1 MRYFG
6 RRTEDYYERARKVL
20 FSTTVNDYRPVI
32 KKADGVWVEDVD
44 GNKFLDF
51 TSQVGKTSTGHRP
64 EEIVSAIC
72 EQTKHLIGIITND
85 FQFSCKHNAGSL
97 FGEEVSPVKLAEEL
111 IRLTPVPH
119 PKKVL
124 FDVSGATAVNAAGK
138 ICLAAKPKRGWFGA
152 FRLAF
157 HGRHGFS
164 LDISG
169 SKAIHKL
176 LHREG
181 FHVLRFPFP
190 ARAVPFENYK
200 KEFFNTLSGYEDA
213 LAAIFI
219 EIVQGE
225 GGINIPDIKSFN
237 MIRREIEKIAA
248 VFAVDEIQ
256 TGLGRCGKMFASEF
270 LNVPPDMIVLSKALG
285 AGLPIGA
292 VVSRCDILPN
302 GNLPSGA
309 HSGTM
314 PADPFAV
321 AAALANLH
329 LIEDSCL
336 VKNSEEM
343 GRYLLEGLHRVAG
356 NNPAI
361 LDIDSFGGLMIRVE
375 MASKEMTERTICA
388 CLSQDPGLL
397 LIEAGAKTI
406 RFMPPL
412 NVSKAEIDSAL
423 SIFEEA
429 LKTLG

>member
-6 RRTEDYYERARKVL
+6 PKTAAYYERAHKVL
-20 FSTTVNDYRPVI
+20 FNTTVESYRPVI
-32 KKADGVWVEDVD
+32 KKGDGVWVEDVD

-64 EEIVSAIC
+64 EEIVSAIR
-72 EQTKHLIGIITND
+72 EQTKHVVGVIAND
-85 FQFSCKHNAGSL
+85 FQFSCKHGAGSL
-97 FGEEVSPVKLAEEL
+97 LGEEISPVKLAEEL
-111 IRLTPVPH
+111 IRLTPVPY

-124 FDVSGATAVNAAGK
+124 FDVSGATAINTAGK
-138 ICLAAKPKRGWFGA
+138 ICVAAKPKRGWFGA
-152 FRLAF
+152 FQLAF

-164 LDISG
+164 LDISS

-181 FHVLRFPFP
+181 FRVLRFRFP
-190 ARAVPFENYK
+190 TRAVPFENYR
-200 KEFFNTLSGYEDA
+200 KEFFNTLHGYEDA
-213 LAAIFI
+213 LAAIFV

-237 MIRREIEKIAA
+237 MIRREAKKIGALFVA
-248 VFAVDEIQ
+248 DEIQ
-256 TGLGRCGKMFASEF
+256 TGLGRCGKMFASEY
-270 LNVPPDMIVLSKALG
+270 LNEPPDMIVLSKALG

-292 VVSRCDILPN
+292 VVSRCDILPS
-302 GNLPSGA
+302 GNLPKSA

-314 PADPFAV
+314 PADPLAV

-329 LIEDSCL
+329 LIEDNML
-336 VKNSEEM
+336 VKNSDEM
-343 GRYLLEGLHRVAG
+343 GRYLLEGLCRVAG
-356 NNPAI
+356 DHQAI
-361 LDIDSFGGLMIRVE
+361 VDIDFLGGLMIRVE
-375 MASKEMTERTICA
+375 MVSKEVVERTICS
-388 CLSQDPGLL
+388 CLSQDTGLL

-412 NVSKAEIDSAL
+412 NVTKEEINLAL
-423 SIFEEA
+423 SIFEKA